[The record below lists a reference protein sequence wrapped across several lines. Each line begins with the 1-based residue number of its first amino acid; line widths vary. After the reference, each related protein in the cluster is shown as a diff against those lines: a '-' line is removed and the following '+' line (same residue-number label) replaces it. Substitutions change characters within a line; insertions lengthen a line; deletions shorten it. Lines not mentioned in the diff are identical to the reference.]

1 MRVLPF
7 NDHLPKLDQFFG
19 MIEDGLKAAEEMQE
33 GMGAPAP
40 EGTEE

>member
-1 MRVLPF
+1 LI
-7 NDHLPKLDQFFG
+7 LPKLDQFFG

-40 EGTEE
+40 AGTEE